1 MTSKTNNFL
10 KIFTPSVLA
19 VLFMVLSGIFATS
32 MHCLIRF
39 ATEDHHP
46 FEVAFFRTIFVLL
59 IFLPFVVKN
68 GFKSLKPNNIKLQSY
83 RAVIG
88 SVAMLCM
95 FYGLSITEL
104 AKATALMFTVPIFAT
119 ILAIIF
125 LKEVVGIR
133 RWSAMFV
140 GFFGALIVLRPDIEL
155 GFGPLLIL
163 CGSLMWSSSVLMA
176 KKLTQTD
183 STLSI
188 TFWQAAG
195 LIPAT
200 FILATQVWQWP
211 SFNQLLM
218 FLLIAIA
225 GTLTHW
231 FLNEA
236 LKRAEI
242 SALLPLD
249 YLRLIWSV
257 SLGLIFFNE
266 IPPAGLWLG
275 AALILGASTYIGVRQ
290 AKKKKDELNTGTNIS
305 IKTYLPP
312 ETGTI
317 EPET

>member
-1 MTSKTNNFL
+1 MTNKTYNL
-10 KIFTPSVLA
+10 SKIFTPSVLA

-39 ATEDHHP
+39 ATEENHP

-68 GFKSLKPNNIKLQSY
+68 GFKTLKPKNVKLQSY
-83 RAVIG
+83 RAIIG

-133 RWSAMFV
+133 RWSAMLI

-211 SFNQLLM
+211 NLDQLIM

-266 IPPAGLWLG
+266 IPPAGLWFG

-290 AKKKKDELNTGTNIS
+290 AKKKKDELNTNTNIN
-305 IKTYLPP
+305 I
-312 ETGTI
+312 
-317 EPET
+317 

>member
-1 MTSKTNNFL
+1 MKKENNF
-10 KIFTPSVLA
+10 FTFLSPSVLA
-19 VLFMVLSGIFATS
+19 VLFMILSGFFATT

-46 FEVAFFRTIFVLL
+46 FEVAFFRTIFVLI
-59 IFLPFVVKN
+59 IFLPLVARN
-68 GFKSLKPNNIKLQSY
+68 GITSLKSNNVKLQTF
-83 RAVIG
+83 RAIVG

-119 ILAIIF
+119 ILAILF
-125 LKEVVGIR
+125 LKEIVGIR
-133 RWSAMFV
+133 RWIAMLV
-140 GFFGALIVLRPDIEL
+140 GFSGALIVLRPDIEL

-163 CGSLMWSSSVLMA
+163 CASLMWSSSMLMA
-176 KKLTQTD
+176 KTLTKTD
-183 STLSI
+183 TISSI

-200 FILATQVWQWP
+200 FILAIQVWEWP
-211 SFNQLLM
+211 NLSQLFM
-218 FLLIAIA
+218 FLMIAIA
-225 GTLTHW
+225 GTLVHW

-257 SLGLIFFNE
+257 SMGFIFFNE
-266 IPPAGLWLG
+266 LPQAGLWFG
-275 AALILGASTYIGVRQ
+275 AALILGASTYIGIRQ
-290 AKKKKDELNTGTNIS
+290 TQKKKENLNTNNNIS
-305 IKTYLPP
+305 I
-312 ETGTI
+312 
-317 EPET
+317 

>member
-1 MTSKTNNFL
+1 
-10 KIFTPSVLA
+10 
-19 VLFMVLSGIFATS
+19 MVLSGIFATT

-39 ATEDHHP
+39 ATEDSHP

-59 IFLPFVVKN
+59 IFLPVVTKN
-68 GFKSLKPNNIKLQSY
+68 GLASLKSNNVKLQSF
-83 RAVIG
+83 RAVVG

-125 LKEVVGIR
+125 LKEIVGIR
-133 RWSAMFV
+133 RWLAMCV
-140 GFFGALIVLRPDIEL
+140 GFTGALIVLRPDIEL

-163 CGSLMWSSSVLMA
+163 CASLMWSSSMLMA

-183 STLSI
+183 TTVSI

-200 FILATQVWQWP
+200 FILAIQVWVWP
-211 SFNQLLM
+211 TLEQLIM
-218 FLLIAIA
+218 FLFIAIA
-225 GTLTHW
+225 GTLVHW

-236 LKRAEI
+236 LKRADI
-242 SALLPLD
+242 TALLPLD

-257 SLGLIFFNE
+257 SLGFIFFNE
-266 IPPAGLWLG
+266 IPHVGLWLG
-275 AALILGASTYIGVRQ
+275 SALILGASTYIGIRQ
-290 AKKKKDELNTGTNIS
+290 AKKREQVNINTNVNI
-305 IKTYLPP
+305 
-312 ETGTI
+312 
-317 EPET
+317 

>member
-1 MTSKTNNFL
+1 MNKDNKTST
-10 KIFTPSVLA
+10 IFTPAVLA
-19 VLFMVLSGIFATS
+19 VFFMIFSGLFATS

-39 ATEDHHP
+39 ATEENHP
-46 FEVAFFRTIFVLL
+46 FEVAFFRTIFVLI
-59 IFLPFVVKN
+59 IFLPVVAKN
-68 GFKSLKPNNIKLQSY
+68 GFNSLKPNNVKLQTY
-83 RAVIG
+83 RALVG

-125 LKEVVGIR
+125 LKEIVGIR

-140 GFFGALIVLRPDIEL
+140 GFIGALIVLRPDVQL
-155 GFGPLLIL
+155 GLGPLLIL
-163 CGSLMWSSSVLMA
+163 CGSLLWSSSVLMA

-183 STLSI
+183 NTMTI

-200 FILATQVWQWP
+200 FILATQVWEWP
-211 SFNQLLM
+211 TMNQLFM

-225 GTLTHW
+225 GTMTHW

-257 SLGLIFFNE
+257 SLGFIFFDE
-266 IPPAGLWLG
+266 LPHAGLWFG
-275 AALILGASTYIGVRQ
+275 AALILGASTYIGIRQ
-290 AKKKKDELNTGTNIS
+290 SKKKKKELNTNTNIS
-305 IKTYLPP
+305 I
-312 ETGTI
+312 
-317 EPET
+317 

>member
-1 MTSKTNNFL
+1 MNKENNSKVF
-10 KIFTPSVLA
+10 FTPPVLA
-19 VLFMVLSGIFATS
+19 VFFMIFSGFFATT

-46 FEVAFFRTIFVLL
+46 FEVAFFRTIFVLI
-59 IFLPFVVKN
+59 IFLPLVARN
-68 GFKSLKPNNIKLQSY
+68 GISSLKSNNIKLQIL
-83 RAVIG
+83 RAIVG

-119 ILAIIF
+119 ILAILF
-125 LKEVVGIR
+125 LKEIVGIR
-133 RWSAMFV
+133 RWLAMIV
-140 GFFGALIVLRPDIEL
+140 GFTGAVIVLRPSVEL

-163 CGSLMWSSSVLMA
+163 CASLMWSSSMLMA
-176 KKLTQTD
+176 KTLTKID
-183 STLSI
+183 SISSI

-200 FILATQVWQWP
+200 FILAVPVWQWP
-211 SFNQLLM
+211 NLSQLFM
-218 FLLIAIA
+218 FLMIAIA
-225 GTLTHW
+225 GTLVHW

-257 SLGLIFFNE
+257 SMGFIFFNE
-266 IPPAGLWLG
+266 LPHAGLWFG
-275 AALILGASTYIGVRQ
+275 AALILGASTYIGIRQ
-290 AKKKKDELNTGTNIS
+290 AQKKKEDLNTNSNIS
-305 IKTYLPP
+305 I
-312 ETGTI
+312 
-317 EPET
+317 

>member
-1 MTSKTNNFL
+1 MTNKTNNL
-10 KIFTPSVLA
+10 PKIFTPSVLA

-39 ATEDHHP
+39 ATEENHP

-68 GFKSLKPNNIKLQSY
+68 GFKTLKPNNVKLQSY
-83 RAVIG
+83 RAIIG

-133 RWSAMFV
+133 RWSAMLI

-211 SFNQLLM
+211 NLDQLIM

-266 IPPAGLWLG
+266 IPPAGLWFG

-290 AKKKKDELNTGTNIS
+290 AKKKKDELNTNTNIS
-305 IKTYLPP
+305 I
-312 ETGTI
+312 
-317 EPET
+317 

>member
-1 MTSKTNNFL
+1 MNKENNSKVF
-10 KIFTPSVLA
+10 FTTPVLA
-19 VLFMVLSGIFATS
+19 VFFMIFSGFFATT

-46 FEVAFFRTIFVLL
+46 FEVAFFRTIFVLI
-59 IFLPFVVKN
+59 IFLPLVARN
-68 GFKSLKPNNIKLQSY
+68 GISSLKSNNIKLQTV
-83 RAVIG
+83 RAIVG

-119 ILAIIF
+119 ILAILF
-125 LKEVVGIR
+125 LKEIVGIR
-133 RWSAMFV
+133 RWLAMIV
-140 GFFGALIVLRPDIEL
+140 GFTGAVIVLRPDVEL

-163 CGSLMWSSSVLMA
+163 CASLMWSSSMLMA
-176 KKLTQTD
+176 KTLTKTD
-183 STLSI
+183 SISSI

-200 FILATQVWQWP
+200 FILAVPVWQWP
-211 SFNQLLM
+211 NLSQLFM
-218 FLLIAIA
+218 FLMIAIA
-225 GTLTHW
+225 GTLVHW

-257 SLGLIFFNE
+257 SMGFIFFNE
-266 IPPAGLWLG
+266 LPHAGLWFG
-275 AALILGASTYIGVRQ
+275 AALILGASTYIGIRQ
-290 AKKKKDELNTGTNIS
+290 AQKKKEELNTNSNIS
-305 IKTYLPP
+305 I
-312 ETGTI
+312 
-317 EPET
+317 

>member
-1 MTSKTNNFL
+1 MNKENNS
-10 KIFTPSVLA
+10 KIFFTPPVLA
-19 VLFMVLSGIFATS
+19 VFFMIFSGFFATT

-46 FEVAFFRTIFVLL
+46 FEVAFFRTIFVLI
-59 IFLPFVVKN
+59 IFLPLVARN
-68 GFKSLKPNNIKLQSY
+68 GISSLKSNNIKLQTF
-83 RAVIG
+83 RAIVG

-119 ILAIIF
+119 ILAILF
-125 LKEVVGIR
+125 LKEIVGIR
-133 RWSAMFV
+133 RWLAMIV
-140 GFFGALIVLRPDIEL
+140 GFTGAVIVLRPDVEL

-163 CGSLMWSSSVLMA
+163 CASLMWSSSMLMA
-176 KKLTQTD
+176 KTLTKTD
-183 STLSI
+183 SISSI

-200 FILATQVWQWP
+200 FILADPVWQWP
-211 SFNQLLM
+211 NLSQLFM
-218 FLLIAIA
+218 FLMIAIA
-225 GTLTHW
+225 GTLVHW

-257 SLGLIFFNE
+257 SMGFIFFNE
-266 IPPAGLWLG
+266 LPHAGLWFG
-275 AALILGASTYIGVRQ
+275 AALILGASTYIGIRQ
-290 AKKKKDELNTGTNIS
+290 AQKKKEELNTNSNIS
-305 IKTYLPP
+305 I
-312 ETGTI
+312 
-317 EPET
+317 

>member
-1 MTSKTNNFL
+1 MINKTNNL
-10 KIFTPSVLA
+10 PKIFTPSVLA

-39 ATEDHHP
+39 ATEENHP

-68 GFKSLKPNNIKLQSY
+68 GFKTLKPNNIKLQSY
-83 RAVIG
+83 RAIIG

-200 FILATQVWQWP
+200 FVLATQVWEWP
-211 SFNQLLM
+211 NLNQLFM

-257 SLGLIFFNE
+257 SLGFIFFNE

-290 AKKKKDELNTGTNIS
+290 VKKKKEELNTNTNIS
-305 IKTYLPP
+305 I
-312 ETGTI
+312 
-317 EPET
+317 

>member
-83 RAVIG
+83 RAIIG

-140 GFFGALIVLRPDIEL
+140 GFFGAFIVLRPDIEL

-305 IKTYLPP
+305 I
-312 ETGTI
+312 
-317 EPET
+317 

>member
-1 MTSKTNNFL
+1 MNKENNYKVF
-10 KIFTPSVLA
+10 FTPPVLA
-19 VLFMVLSGIFATS
+19 VFFMIFSGFFATT

-46 FEVAFFRTIFVLL
+46 FEVAFFRTIFVLI
-59 IFLPFVVKN
+59 IFLPLVARN
-68 GFKSLKPNNIKLQSY
+68 GISSLKSNNIKLQTF
-83 RAVIG
+83 RAIVG

-119 ILAIIF
+119 ILAILF
-125 LKEVVGIR
+125 LKEIVGIR
-133 RWSAMFV
+133 RWLAMIV
-140 GFFGALIVLRPDIEL
+140 GFTGAVIVLRPDVEL

-163 CGSLMWSSSVLMA
+163 CASLMWSSSMLMA
-176 KKLTQTD
+176 KTLTKTD
-183 STLSI
+183 SISSI

-200 FILATQVWQWP
+200 FILAVPVWQWP
-211 SFNQLLM
+211 NLSQLFM
-218 FLLIAIA
+218 FLMIAIA
-225 GTLTHW
+225 GTLVHW

-257 SLGLIFFNE
+257 SMGFIFFNE
-266 IPPAGLWLG
+266 LPHAGLWFG
-275 AALILGASTYIGVRQ
+275 AALILGASTYIGIRQ
-290 AKKKKDELNTGTNIS
+290 VQKKKEDLNTNSNIS
-305 IKTYLPP
+305 I
-312 ETGTI
+312 
-317 EPET
+317 

>member
-1 MTSKTNNFL
+1 MNKENNYKVF
-10 KIFTPSVLA
+10 FTPPVLA
-19 VLFMVLSGIFATS
+19 VFFMIFSGFFATT

-46 FEVAFFRTIFVLL
+46 FEVAFFRTIFVLI
-59 IFLPFVVKN
+59 IFLPLVARN
-68 GFKSLKPNNIKLQSY
+68 GISSLKSNNIKLQTF
-83 RAVIG
+83 RAIVG

-119 ILAIIF
+119 ILAILF
-125 LKEVVGIR
+125 LKEIVGIR
-133 RWSAMFV
+133 RWLAMIV
-140 GFFGALIVLRPDIEL
+140 GFTGAVIVLRPDVEL

-163 CGSLMWSSSVLMA
+163 CASLMWSSSMLMA
-176 KKLTQTD
+176 KTLTKTD
-183 STLSI
+183 SISSI

-200 FILATQVWQWP
+200 FILAIPVWQWP
-211 SFNQLLM
+211 NLNQLFM
-218 FLLIAIA
+218 FLMIAIA
-225 GTLTHW
+225 GTLVHW

-257 SLGLIFFNE
+257 SMGFIFFNE
-266 IPPAGLWLG
+266 LPHAGLWFG
-275 AALILGASTYIGVRQ
+275 AALILGASTYIGIRQ
-290 AKKKKDELNTGTNIS
+290 AQKKKEELNTNSNIS
-305 IKTYLPP
+305 I
-312 ETGTI
+312 
-317 EPET
+317 

>member
-1 MTSKTNNFL
+1 MNKDNKTS
-10 KIFTPSVLA
+10 KIFTPAVLA
-19 VLFMVLSGIFATS
+19 VFFMIFSGLFATS

-39 ATEDHHP
+39 ATEENHP
-46 FEVAFFRTIFVLL
+46 FEVAFFRTIFVLI
-59 IFLPFVVKN
+59 IFLPVVAKN
-68 GFKSLKPNNIKLQSY
+68 GFNSLKPNNIKLQTY
-83 RAVIG
+83 RALVG

-125 LKEVVGIR
+125 LKEIVGIR

-140 GFFGALIVLRPDIEL
+140 GFTGALIVLRPDVQL
-155 GFGPLLIL
+155 GLGPLLIL
-163 CGSLMWSSSVLMA
+163 CGSLLWSSSVLMA

-183 STLSI
+183 NTMTI

-200 FILATQVWQWP
+200 FVLATQVWEWP
-211 SFNQLLM
+211 TLNQLFM

-225 GTLTHW
+225 GTMTHW

-257 SLGLIFFNE
+257 SLGFIFFDE
-266 IPPAGLWLG
+266 LPHAGLWLG
-275 AALILGASTYIGVRQ
+275 AALILGASTYIGIRQ
-290 AKKKKDELNTGTNIS
+290 SKKRKEELNTNSNIN
-305 IKTYLPP
+305 I
-312 ETGTI
+312 
-317 EPET
+317 

>member
-1 MTSKTNNFL
+1 MTNKKNNL
-10 KIFTPSVLA
+10 SKIFTPSILA
-19 VLFMVLSGIFATS
+19 ILFMVLSGIFATS

-39 ATEDHHP
+39 ATEENHP

-68 GFKSLKPNNIKLQSY
+68 GFKTLKPNNIKLQSY
-83 RAVIG
+83 RAIIG

-200 FILATQVWQWP
+200 FVLATQVWKWP
-211 SFNQLLM
+211 NLNQLFM

-257 SLGLIFFNE
+257 SLGFIFFNE

-290 AKKKKDELNTGTNIS
+290 VKKKKEELNTNTNIS
-305 IKTYLPP
+305 I
-312 ETGTI
+312 
-317 EPET
+317 

>member
-1 MTSKTNNFL
+1 MNKDNKTST
-10 KIFTPSVLA
+10 IFTPAVLA
-19 VLFMVLSGIFATS
+19 VFFMIFSGLFATS

-39 ATEDHHP
+39 ATEENHP
-46 FEVAFFRTIFVLL
+46 FEVAFFRTIFVLI
-59 IFLPFVVKN
+59 IFLPVVAKN
-68 GFKSLKPNNIKLQSY
+68 GFNSLKPNNIKLQTY
-83 RAVIG
+83 RALVG

-125 LKEVVGIR
+125 LKEIVGIR

-140 GFFGALIVLRPDIEL
+140 GFTGALIVLRPDIQL
-155 GFGPLLIL
+155 GLGPLLIL
-163 CGSLMWSSSVLMA
+163 CGSLLWSSSVLMA

-183 STLSI
+183 NTMTI

-200 FILATQVWQWP
+200 FILATQVWEWP
-211 SFNQLLM
+211 TMNQLFM

-225 GTLTHW
+225 GTMTHW

-257 SLGLIFFNE
+257 SLGFIFFDE
-266 IPPAGLWLG
+266 LPHAGLWFG
-275 AALILGASTYIGVRQ
+275 AALILGASTYIGIRQ
-290 AKKKKDELNTGTNIS
+290 SKKKKKELNTNTNIS
-305 IKTYLPP
+305 I
-312 ETGTI
+312 
-317 EPET
+317 

>member
-1 MTSKTNNFL
+1 MNKENNSKVF
-10 KIFTPSVLA
+10 FTPPVLA
-19 VLFMVLSGIFATS
+19 VFFMIFSGFFATT

-46 FEVAFFRTIFVLL
+46 FEVAFFRTVFVLI
-59 IFLPFVVKN
+59 IFLPLVARN
-68 GFKSLKPNNIKLQSY
+68 GISSLKSNNIKLQTF
-83 RAVIG
+83 RAIVG

-119 ILAIIF
+119 ILAILF
-125 LKEVVGIR
+125 LKEIVGIR
-133 RWSAMFV
+133 RWLAMIV
-140 GFFGALIVLRPDIEL
+140 GFTGAVIVLRPDVEL

-163 CGSLMWSSSVLMA
+163 CASLMWSSSMLMA
-176 KKLTQTD
+176 KTLTKTD
-183 STLSI
+183 SISSI

-211 SFNQLLM
+211 NIDQLIM

-242 SALLPLD
+242 SALLPLE

-257 SLGLIFFNE
+257 SMGFIFFNE
-266 IPPAGLWLG
+266 LPHAGLWFG
-275 AALILGASTYIGVRQ
+275 AALILGASTYIGIRQ
-290 AKKKKDELNTGTNIS
+290 AQKKKEELNTNSNIS
-305 IKTYLPP
+305 I
-312 ETGTI
+312 
-317 EPET
+317 

>member
-1 MTSKTNNFL
+1 MTNKKNNL
-10 KIFTPSVLA
+10 SKIFTPSILA
-19 VLFMVLSGIFATS
+19 ILFMVLSGIFATS

-39 ATEDHHP
+39 ATEENHP

-59 IFLPFVVKN
+59 IFLPFVAKN
-68 GFKSLKPNNIKLQSY
+68 GFKTLKPNNIKLQSY
-83 RAVIG
+83 RAIIG

-133 RWSAMFV
+133 RWSAMFI

-211 SFNQLLM
+211 NLDQLIM

-290 AKKKKDELNTGTNIS
+290 AKKKKDELNTNTNIS
-305 IKTYLPP
+305 I
-312 ETGTI
+312 
-317 EPET
+317 

>member
-1 MTSKTNNFL
+1 MTNKTNNL
-10 KIFTPSVLA
+10 SKILTPSVLA

-39 ATEDHHP
+39 ATEENHP

-68 GFKSLKPNNIKLQSY
+68 GFKTLKPNNVKLKSY
-83 RAVIG
+83 RAIIG

-133 RWSAMFV
+133 RWSAMLI

-211 SFNQLLM
+211 NLDQLIM

-266 IPPAGLWLG
+266 IPPAGLWFG

-290 AKKKKDELNTGTNIS
+290 AKKKKDELNTNTNIN
-305 IKTYLPP
+305 I
-312 ETGTI
+312 
-317 EPET
+317 

>member
-1 MTSKTNNFL
+1 MKKNNDKSK
-10 KIFTPSVLA
+10 KILTPAVSA
-19 VLFMVLSGIFATS
+19 VLFMVLSGIFATT

-39 ATEDHHP
+39 ATEENHP

-59 IFLPFVVKN
+59 IFLPVVIKN
-68 GFKSLKPNNIKLQSY
+68 GFKCLKPNNIKLQFF
-83 RAVIG
+83 RALIG

-104 AKATALMFTVPIFAT
+104 AKATALLFTVPIFAT

-140 GFFGALIVLRPDIEL
+140 GFFGALIVLRPDIEIE
-155 GFGPLLIL
+155 FGQILIL

-183 STLSI
+183 TTLTI

-200 FILATQVWQWP
+200 FILATQVWEWP
-211 SFNQLLM
+211 SLSQLFM

-242 SALLPLD
+242 SVLLPLD

-257 SLGLIFFNE
+257 SLGFIFFSE
-266 IPPAGLWLG
+266 TPTAGLWLG
-275 AALILGASTYIGVRQ
+275 AALILGASTYIGIRQ
-290 AKKKKDELNTGTNIS
+290 VKKKKEELNTNTNIN
-305 IKTYLPP
+305 I
-312 ETGTI
+312 
-317 EPET
+317 

>member
-83 RAVIG
+83 RAIIG

-140 GFFGALIVLRPDIEL
+140 GFFGALIVLRPDIDV

-183 STLSI
+183 STLCI

-305 IKTYLPP
+305 I
-312 ETGTI
+312 
-317 EPET
+317 

>member
-1 MTSKTNNFL
+1 MTSKINNFL

-83 RAVIG
+83 RAIIG

-305 IKTYLPP
+305 I
-312 ETGTI
+312 
-317 EPET
+317 

>member
-1 MTSKTNNFL
+1 MNKENNSKVF
-10 KIFTPSVLA
+10 FTPSVLA
-19 VLFMVLSGIFATS
+19 VFFMIFSGFFATT

-46 FEVAFFRTIFVLL
+46 FEVAFFRTVFVLI
-59 IFLPFVVKN
+59 IFLPLVVRN
-68 GFKSLKPNNIKLQSY
+68 GMNSLKSNNIKLQSF
-83 RAVIG
+83 RAVVG

-125 LKEVVGIR
+125 LKEIVGIR
-133 RWSAMFV
+133 RWIAMLV
-140 GFFGALIVLRPDIEL
+140 GFSGALIVLRPDIEL

-163 CGSLMWSSSVLMA
+163 CASLMWSSSMLMA
-176 KKLTQTD
+176 KTLTKTD
-183 STLSI
+183 TTLSI

-200 FILATQVWQWP
+200 FLLAIQVWEWP
-211 SFNQLLM
+211 TLSQIFM
-218 FLLIAIA
+218 FLMIAIA
-225 GTLTHW
+225 GTLVHW

-257 SLGLIFFNE
+257 SMGFIFFNE
-266 IPPAGLWLG
+266 LPHAGLWLG
-275 AALILGASTYIGVRQ
+275 AALILGASTYIGIRQ
-290 AKKKKDELNTGTNIS
+290 AKRKKDELNTNSNI
-305 IKTYLPP
+305 
-312 ETGTI
+312 TI
-317 EPET
+317 

>member
-1 MTSKTNNFL
+1 M
-10 KIFTPSVLA
+10 IF
-19 VLFMVLSGIFATS
+19 SGFFATT

-46 FEVAFFRTIFVLL
+46 FEVAFFRTVFVLI
-59 IFLPFVVKN
+59 IFLPLVVRN
-68 GFKSLKPNNIKLQSY
+68 GMNSLKSNNIKLQSF
-83 RAVIG
+83 RAVVG

-125 LKEVVGIR
+125 LKEIVGIR
-133 RWSAMFV
+133 RWIAMLV
-140 GFFGALIVLRPDIEL
+140 GFSGALIVLRPDIEL

-163 CGSLMWSSSVLMA
+163 CASLMWSSSMLMA
-176 KKLTQTD
+176 KTLTKTD
-183 STLSI
+183 TTLSI

-200 FILATQVWQWP
+200 FLLAIQVWEWP
-211 SFNQLLM
+211 TLSQIFM
-218 FLLIAIA
+218 FLMIAIA
-225 GTLTHW
+225 GTLVHW

-257 SLGLIFFNE
+257 SMGFIFFNE
-266 IPPAGLWLG
+266 LPHAGLWLG
-275 AALILGASTYIGVRQ
+275 AALILGASTYIGIRQ
-290 AKKKKDELNTGTNIS
+290 AKKKKDELNTNSNI
-305 IKTYLPP
+305 
-312 ETGTI
+312 TI
-317 EPET
+317 

>member
-1 MTSKTNNFL
+1 MNKENNSKVF
-10 KIFTPSVLA
+10 FTPPVLA
-19 VLFMVLSGIFATS
+19 VFFMIFSGFFATT

-46 FEVAFFRTIFVLL
+46 FEVAFFRTIFVLI
-59 IFLPFVVKN
+59 IFLPLVARN
-68 GFKSLKPNNIKLQSY
+68 GISSLKSNNIKLQTF
-83 RAVIG
+83 RAIVG

-119 ILAIIF
+119 ILAILF
-125 LKEVVGIR
+125 LKEIVGIR
-133 RWSAMFV
+133 RWLAMIV
-140 GFFGALIVLRPDIEL
+140 GFTGAVIVLRPDVEL

-163 CGSLMWSSSVLMA
+163 CASLMWSSSMLMA
-176 KKLTQTD
+176 KTLTKTD
-183 STLSI
+183 SISSI

-200 FILATQVWQWP
+200 FILAVPVWQWP
-211 SFNQLLM
+211 NLSQLFM
-218 FLLIAIA
+218 FLMIAIA
-225 GTLTHW
+225 GTLVHW

-257 SLGLIFFNE
+257 SMGFIFFDE
-266 IPPAGLWLG
+266 LPHAGLWFG
-275 AALILGASTYIGVRQ
+275 AALILGASTYIGIRQ
-290 AKKKKDELNTGTNIS
+290 AQKKKEELNTNSNIS
-305 IKTYLPP
+305 I
-312 ETGTI
+312 
-317 EPET
+317 

>member
-1 MTSKTNNFL
+1 MNKEYNYKFF
-10 KIFTPSVLA
+10 FTPPVLA
-19 VLFMVLSGIFATS
+19 VFFMIFSGFFATT

-46 FEVAFFRTIFVLL
+46 FEVAFFRTVFVLI
-59 IFLPFVVKN
+59 IFLPLVVRN
-68 GFKSLKPNNIKLQSY
+68 GMNSLKSNNIKLQSF
-83 RAVIG
+83 RAVVG

-125 LKEVVGIR
+125 LKEIVGIR
-133 RWSAMFV
+133 RWIAMLV
-140 GFFGALIVLRPDIEL
+140 GFSGALIVLRPDIEL

-163 CGSLMWSSSVLMA
+163 CASLMWSSSMLMA
-176 KKLTQTD
+176 KTLTKTD
-183 STLSI
+183 SISSI

-200 FILATQVWQWP
+200 FILAVPVWQWP
-211 SFNQLLM
+211 NLSQLFM
-218 FLLIAIA
+218 FLMIAIA
-225 GTLTHW
+225 GTLVHW

-257 SLGLIFFNE
+257 SMGFIFFNE
-266 IPPAGLWLG
+266 LPHTGLWFG
-275 AALILGASTYIGVRQ
+275 SALILGASTYIGIRQ
-290 AKKKKDELNTGTNIS
+290 AQKKKEELNTNSNIS
-305 IKTYLPP
+305 I
-312 ETGTI
+312 
-317 EPET
+317 

>member
-1 MTSKTNNFL
+1 MNKDNKTST
-10 KIFTPSVLA
+10 IFTPALSA
-19 VLFMVLSGIFATS
+19 VFFMIFSGLFATS

-39 ATEDHHP
+39 ATEENHP
-46 FEVAFFRTIFVLL
+46 FEVAFFRTIFVLI
-59 IFLPFVVKN
+59 IFLPVVAKN
-68 GFKSLKPNNIKLQSY
+68 GFNSLKPNNIKLQTY
-83 RAVIG
+83 RALVG

-125 LKEVVGIR
+125 LKEIVGIR

-140 GFFGALIVLRPDIEL
+140 GFTGALIVLRPDVQL
-155 GFGPLLIL
+155 GLGPLLIL
-163 CGSLMWSSSVLMA
+163 CGSLLWSSSVLMA
-176 KKLTQTD
+176 KKLTQSDNTM
-183 STLSI
+183 TI

-200 FILATQVWQWP
+200 FILATQVWEWP
-211 SFNQLLM
+211 TMNQLFM

-225 GTLTHW
+225 GTMTHW

-257 SLGLIFFNE
+257 SLGFIFFDE
-266 IPPAGLWLG
+266 LPHAGLWLG
-275 AALILGASTYIGVRQ
+275 AALILGASTYIGIRQ
-290 AKKKKDELNTGTNIS
+290 SKKKKKELNTNTNIS
-305 IKTYLPP
+305 I
-312 ETGTI
+312 
-317 EPET
+317 

>member
-1 MTSKTNNFL
+1 MTNKKNNL
-10 KIFTPSVLA
+10 SKIFTPSILA
-19 VLFMVLSGIFATS
+19 ILFMVLSGIFATS

-39 ATEDHHP
+39 ATEENHP
-46 FEVAFFRTIFVLL
+46 FEVAFFRTVFVLL

-68 GFKSLKPNNIKLQSY
+68 GFKTLKPNNIKLQSY
-83 RAVIG
+83 RAIIG

-211 SFNQLLM
+211 NLNQLFM

-257 SLGLIFFNE
+257 SLGFIFFNE

-290 AKKKKDELNTGTNIS
+290 VKKKKEELNTNTNIS
-305 IKTYLPP
+305 I
-312 ETGTI
+312 
-317 EPET
+317 

>member
-10 KIFTPSVLA
+10 KIFTPSILA

-83 RAVIG
+83 RAIIG

-140 GFFGALIVLRPDIEL
+140 GFFGAFIVLRPDIEL

-305 IKTYLPP
+305 I
-312 ETGTI
+312 
-317 EPET
+317 

>member
-1 MTSKTNNFL
+1 MTNKTNNL
-10 KIFTPSVLA
+10 PKIFTPSVLA

-39 ATEDHHP
+39 ATEENHP

-59 IFLPFVVKN
+59 IFLPFVAKN
-68 GFKSLKPNNIKLQSY
+68 GFKTLKPNNIKLQSY
-83 RAVIG
+83 RAIIG

-133 RWSAMFV
+133 RWSAMFI

-176 KKLTQTD
+176 KKVTQTD

-188 TFWQAAG
+188 TFWQAAV

-211 SFNQLLM
+211 NLDQLIM

-236 LKRAEI
+236 LKIAEI

-257 SLGLIFFNE
+257 SLGFIFFNE

-290 AKKKKDELNTGTNIS
+290 VKKKKEELNTNTNIS
-305 IKTYLPP
+305 I
-312 ETGTI
+312 
-317 EPET
+317 

>member
-1 MTSKTNNFL
+1 MNKENNSKVF
-10 KIFTPSVLA
+10 FTPPVLA
-19 VLFMVLSGIFATS
+19 VFFMIFSGFFATT

-46 FEVAFFRTIFVLL
+46 FEVAFFRTVFVLI
-59 IFLPFVVKN
+59 IFLPLVARN
-68 GFKSLKPNNIKLQSY
+68 GISSLKSNNIKLQTF
-83 RAVIG
+83 RAIVG

-119 ILAIIF
+119 ILAILF
-125 LKEVVGIR
+125 LKEIVGIR
-133 RWSAMFV
+133 RWLAMIV
-140 GFFGALIVLRPDIEL
+140 GFTGAVIVLRPDVEL

-163 CGSLMWSSSVLMA
+163 CASLMWSSSMLMA
-176 KKLTQTD
+176 KTLTKTD
-183 STLSI
+183 SISSI

-200 FILATQVWQWP
+200 FILAIPVWQWP
-211 SFNQLLM
+211 NLSQLFM
-218 FLLIAIA
+218 FLMIAIA
-225 GTLTHW
+225 GTLVHW

-257 SLGLIFFNE
+257 SMGFIFFNE
-266 IPPAGLWLG
+266 LPHAGLWFG
-275 AALILGASTYIGVRQ
+275 AALILGASTYIGIRQ
-290 AKKKKDELNTGTNIS
+290 AQKKKEELNTNSNIS
-305 IKTYLPP
+305 I
-312 ETGTI
+312 
-317 EPET
+317 

>member
-1 MTSKTNNFL
+1 MTNKTNNL
-10 KIFTPSVLA
+10 SKILTPSVLA

-39 ATEDHHP
+39 ATEENHP

-68 GFKSLKPNNIKLQSY
+68 GFKTLKPNNVKLQSY
-83 RAVIG
+83 RAIIG

-133 RWSAMFV
+133 RWSAMLI
-140 GFFGALIVLRPDIEL
+140 GFFCALIVLRPDIEL

-211 SFNQLLM
+211 NLDQLIM

-266 IPPAGLWLG
+266 IPPAGLWFG

-290 AKKKKDELNTGTNIS
+290 AKKKKDELNTNTNIN
-305 IKTYLPP
+305 I
-312 ETGTI
+312 
-317 EPET
+317 